1 MGAERCGCRQMG
13 PAFLDETG
21 TTCFSSCLLFKG
33 EEELNFQGKGERER
47 LASLSFQTFKGGN
60 SVQVLLDLAGPSW
73 EAGWRQEWKRGLM
86 RDLKTSDK
94 KGCEYARSLASL
106 LPFLTSDPVG
116 GARSLGTPGKGG
128 QDGGR
133 FYTWDPNASYR
144 KKPCLFATPPAP
156 VLTYHCTLLEP
167 V

>member
-1 MGAERCGCRQMG
+1 MLSLALPTGLFPELKPGSKCEAHGGRTVQGREEGRVGCQTGPPRSWCLPLMGAERCGCRQMG

-106 LPFLTSDPVG
+106 LPFLISDSVG
-116 GARSLGTPGKGG
+116 GA
-128 QDGGR
+128 
-133 FYTWDPNASYR
+133 
-144 KKPCLFATPPAP
+144 
-156 VLTYHCTLLEP
+156 
-167 V
+167 